1 MGKDQDWSGL
11 IAQLEKAGQPFNARL
26 QSLENKMDM
35 LYQDRVTRTDISNLR
50 SELTGSLVPINTYR
64 PEHAALVEKDAQL
77 SAQLNQYR
85 TDMQADMQRI
95 TNMLESLKLSIDQ
108 KIEKAQEATLS
119 SKDRAWIRTTQVVSF
134 ISAFLSTIA
143 VIATIIA
150 VVTN

>member
-1 MGKDQDWSGL
+1 MERKELMGKDQDWSGL

-50 SELTGSLVPINTYR
+50 SELTGSLVPLAMYR
-64 PEHAALVEKDAQL
+64 PEHASLVEKDAQL
-77 SAQLNQYR
+77 SAQLTQYR
-85 TDMQADMQRI
+85 SEAQNDMQRI
-95 TNMLESLKLSIDQ
+95 AVMFESLKASIDQ

-134 ISAFLSTIA
+134 ISA
-143 VIATIIA
+143 
-150 VVTN
+150 